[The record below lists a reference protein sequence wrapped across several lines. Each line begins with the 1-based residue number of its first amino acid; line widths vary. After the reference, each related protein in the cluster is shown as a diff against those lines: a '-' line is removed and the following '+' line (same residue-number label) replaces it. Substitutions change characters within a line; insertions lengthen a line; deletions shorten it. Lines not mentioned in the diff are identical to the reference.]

1 VTKTEDERFVRT
13 DARAVKEAPE
23 HPDEWRLPSGQSLA
37 EFALESGLLAR
48 RLIAPRRKSAV
59 GRGRGWARE
68 S

>member
-13 DARAVKEAPE
+13 DGRAVKEAPG
-23 HPDEWRLPSGQSLA
+23 PADEWRLPSGQSLA

-48 RLIAPRRKSAV
+48 RLIAPRRKTAA
-59 GRGRGWARE
+59 GRSREWARE